1 MLVYLAIF
9 LNESFVVY
17 YDQAPHLK
25 PGVTQLKETVK
36 LKRLS
41 FFLFASLQTHGY
53 ESVCSMKCKQIN
65 FHGQLPSLPTSP

>member
-17 YDQAPHLK
+17 YDQVPHLK

-41 FFLFASLQTHGY
+41 FFSLC
-53 ESVCSMKCKQIN
+53 V
-65 FHGQLPSLPTSP
+65 SPNAWI

>member
-41 FFLFASLQTHGY
+41 FFFSLRL
-53 ESVCSMKCKQIN
+53 SKRMDIN
-65 FHGQLPSLPTSP
+65 QYAV